1 MPSLGEIASV
11 DLKRYYR
18 STHPLYLTP
27 ILSDTSPFKSI
38 LKWATLVVLAML
50 LGVVIA
56 KFEMTAT
63 AILVALPLL
72 AVAIWAFVKWPKLGI
87 YSLVFMGFATS
98 ALSRYFPGIPYGLSV
113 DLLLVITFLILFI
126 RDFKKLELGLANR
139 DLTWL
144 WVVWMLF
151 CIITIFNP
159 LSPGLEAWFYAVR
172 GIGIYPLLMIP
183 LALMIFKT
191 PKEFTNLFIFIVALE
206 VIGSLWAIKQIHI
219 GVSATENRWLLAGA
233 ANTHVLFGKLRAFSY
248 FSDAAQF
255 GASQIHIAFMCFIYA
270 LVLKKRVQ
278 IVLMVLAGVLCFYG
292 FILTGS
298 RGPLVIPVVAGFLF
312 LILSKQTKLFLTG
325 LTFGILVF
333 SFLKFT
339 SIGQSNYN
347 IARLRTALNPTEDAS
362 FLVRKDREKKV
373 AQYLA
378 DKPIGGGIGS
388 AGFWG
393 KRFKPGSF
401 LAEIGTDGHY
411 TRIWMETGIIGL
423 ILYIFILG
431 WISIKALIIAFRLK
445 NKRLRLMVSAWAAG
459 FVGVCVASYTNGLLV
474 QMPTGA
480 ITYCGLAF
488 IWLAPQWDTKTEL
501 GHQEPNSE
509 TIPPNS

>member
-1 MPSLGEIASV
+1 M
-11 DLKRYYR
+11 
-18 STHPLYLTP
+18 
-27 ILSDTSPFKSI
+27 
-38 LKWATLVVLAML
+38 VLAVF

-56 KFEMTAT
+56 KLKMTA
-63 AILVALPLL
+63 AALLVAIPVL
-72 AVAIWAFVKWPKLGI
+72 AVAIWAFVKWPKMGI
-87 YSLVFMGFATS
+87 YALVFMGFATS
-98 ALSRYFPGIPYGLSV
+98 GLSRYFPGIPYGLSV
-113 DLLLVITFLILFI
+113 DLLLVTTFLILFL

-144 WVVWMLF
+144 WVAWMLF

-159 LSPGLEAWFYAVR
+159 LGPGLEAWFYAVR

-183 LALMIFKT
+183 LVLMIFKS
-191 PKEFTNLFIFIVALE
+191 PKEFTHLFIFIVALE
-206 VIGSLWAIKQIHI
+206 VIGSFWAIKQIYM
-219 GVSATENRWLLAGA
+219 GVSATENRWLMAGA

-270 LVLKKRVQ
+270 LALKKRTQ
-278 IVLMVLAGVLCFYG
+278 IVLMILAGALCFYG

-298 RGPLVIPVVAGFLF
+298 RGPLVIPVVAGFFF

-325 LTFGILVF
+325 LAIGVLVF

-362 FLVRKDREKKV
+362 FLVRKEREKRV
-373 AQYLA
+373 SLYLA

-411 TRIWMETGIIGL
+411 TRIWMETGIVGL
-423 ILYIFILG
+423 ILYLIVLG
-431 WISIKALIIAFRLK
+431 WISIGALLIAIRLK
-445 NKRLRLMVSAWAAG
+445 NRQLRLMVSAWAAA
-459 FVGVCVASYTNGLLV
+459 FVGLCVASYTNGLLV

-480 ITYCGLAF
+480 IVYCGLAF
-488 IWLAPQWDTKTEL
+488 IWLAPKWDSEMETTSS
-501 GHQEPNSE
+501 QPNSE
-509 TIPPNS
+509 TMLPNS

>member
-1 MPSLGEIASV
+1 M
-11 DLKRYYR
+11 
-18 STHPLYLTP
+18 
-27 ILSDTSPFKSI
+27 
-38 LKWATLVVLAML
+38 LAVL

-56 KFEMTAT
+56 KFKMPA
-63 AILVALPLL
+63 AAALIGLPFLL
-72 AVAIWAFVKWPKLGI
+72 GAVLAFIKWPKLGI
-87 YSLVFMGFATS
+87 YALVFMGFATS
-98 ALSRYFPGIPYGLSV
+98 GLSRYYPGIPYGLSV
-113 DLLLVITFLILFI
+113 DLLLVLIALILFL
-126 RDFKKLELGLANR
+126 RDFKKLELDLINR
-139 DLTWL
+139 DITWL
-144 WVVWMLF
+144 WVLWMLF

-183 LALMIFKT
+183 LSLMIFKS
-191 PKEFTNLFIFIVALE
+191 PKEFTQLFIFMVALE
-206 VIGSLWAIKQIHI
+206 VIGSFWAMKQIHV
-219 GVSATENRWLLAGA
+219 GVSATENRWLMAGA

-255 GASQIHIAFMCFIYA
+255 GASQIHMAFMCFTYA
-270 LVLKKRVQ
+270 LAFKKRSQ
-278 IVLMVLAGVLCFYG
+278 TILMIMAGLLCFYG

-298 RGPLVIPVVAGFLF
+298 RGPLVIPVVAGFF
-312 LILSKQTKLFLTG
+312 FMILSKQTKLLMAG
-325 LTFGILVF
+325 LVFGALVF

-362 FLVRKDREKKV
+362 FQVRKDREKRLS
-373 AQYLA
+373 QYLD

-411 TRIWMETGIIGL
+411 TRIWMETGIVGL
-423 ILYIFILG
+423 VLYLFILG
-431 WISIKALIIAFRLK
+431 WISFRALFIAFRLK
-445 NKRLRLMVSAWAAG
+445 NRSLRLMVAAWAAS
-459 FVGVCVASYTNGLLV
+459 FVGLCVASYTNGLLV

-480 ITYCGLAF
+480 IVYCGLAF
-488 IWLAPQWDTKTEL
+488 IWLAPKWDGEL
-501 GHQEPNSE
+501 EEDRTPNSE
-509 TIPPNS
+509 AIPPNS